1 MAGMRPL
8 RRRVIEDMT
17 VRNLSPASER
27 SYVHAVAWF
36 GRFFGRSPDK
46 RNLEDVRAFQVH
58 LVAGGIS
65 EPALNQTVCAHRFE
79 TGSRSSRQTCQS
91 GSRMGGSQGGCPWCW
106 GPMKS
111 CVSLESGAQPKG
123 ACRADYGLCGRTAR
137 VGSSEPQGRQLSGAR
152 SSASDKWRNMAV
164 NPATGSR
171 AFWMRWHPL
180 AGDEWYRGF
189 ALSHWQH
196 KRDNIGTGSR
206 HFSCQQPCSPRHCVV
221 GRAGNTRQRRKCRC
235 IRPLC
240 SPPSLTQS
248 ENRGKDNA
256 LIMRGIILDIE
267 HSTSSPE
274 GFPAIFPE
282 LQMVLYS
289 SFNHTWESPRYRI
302 CIPTTHF
309 VTPQINEV
317 ICWTIARVRSGHTVW
332 IPANS
337 TAPPCSIVPITAPRC
352 S

>member
-17 VRNLSPASER
+17 VRNLSPATNDRMYMLLPGSAASSGVRLTSVISRTCER
-27 SYVHAVAWF
+27 S
-36 GRFFGRSPDK
+36 RFIWS
-46 RNLEDVRAFQVH
+46 L
-58 LVAGGIS
+58 AGYQ
-65 EPALNQTVCAHRFE
+65 PALNQTVCARIASGFTLKQTDLPERIPYGREPRRWPVVLGADEVVRFP
-79 TGSRSSRQTCQS
+79 G
-91 GSRMGGSQGGCPWCW
+91 
-106 GPMKS
+106 
-111 CVSLESGAQPKG
+111 SGAQPKG

-164 NPATGSR
+164 NLPR
-171 AFWMRWHPL
+171 QV
-180 AGDEWYRGF
+180 AGRSGCDGTLWPEMNGIAGF

-196 KRDNIGTGSR
+196 KRDNIGTGWDVFMPAAMFAAALRRWQGWEYSAKEKV
-206 HFSCQQPCSPRHCVV
+206 PMYSPTLF
-221 GRAGNTRQRRKCRC
+221 AAELEPIKN
-235 IRPLC
+235 
-240 SPPSLTQS
+240 S
-248 ENRGKDNA
+248 GKDNA

-289 SFNHTWESPRYRI
+289 SFNHTEESPRYRI

-317 ICWTIARVRSGHTVW
+317 IGWTIARVRSGHTVW